1 MDSTRKEITSKLD
14 SELYSKISSEL
25 RSVFVKNNPPKYAQV
40 FNPIFFNELGSELYT
55 EINQM
60 INNG

>member
-14 SELYSKISSEL
+14 SELVPKLISEVSSKLVSKLLSELSSEL
-25 RSVFVKNNPPKYAQV
+25 GLIQSL
-40 FNPIFFNELGSELYT
+40 ELWPELKS

-60 INNG
+60 ITHG

>member
-1 MDSTRKEITSKLD
+1 MDNIETELYKKLESK
-14 SELYSKISSEL
+14 LYSKVSSEL

>member
-1 MDSTRKEITSKLD
+1 MNSTRKEITSKLD

-25 RSVFVKNNPPKYAQV
+25 LLIFLKNNSPQYAQV
-40 FNPIFFNELGSELYT
+40 FNPILCNELGSELNT

-60 INNG
+60 ITHG

>member
-1 MDSTRKEITSKLD
+1 MNSTRKELKSKLD

-25 RSVFVKNNPPKYAQV
+25 RSIFVKNNSPQHAQV
-40 FNPIFFNELGSELYT
+40 FNPILCNELGSELNI

-60 INNG
+60 IDNG